1 MTSDNTEIIPE
12 KPVVTR
18 TQAFAQWL
26 MAREEAKQ
34 DVEVDKTLRM
44 LKLNTFLTL
53 AILAVVGGSDS
64 TDLVMSLIWFI

>member
-1 MTSDNTEIIPE
+1 MTSEEIIPE
-12 KPVVTR
+12 EKPAVTR

>member
-1 MTSDNTEIIPE
+1 MTSDESQSLAEEPM
-12 KPVVTR
+12 TR

-26 MAREEAKQ
+26 LNREEAKK
-34 DVEVDKTLRM
+34 DVEVDKHYRM

-53 AILAVVGGSDS
+53 GILAILGGEDS

>member
-1 MTSDNTEIIPE
+1 MSQTIDPEE
-12 KPVVTR
+12 KPTITR

-53 AILAVVGGSDS
+53 AILAVVGGQDS

>member
-1 MTSDNTEIIPE
+1 MTSDKTTIAPADEPM
-12 KPVVTR
+12 TR

-26 MAREEAKQ
+26 MNREEAKK
-34 DVEVDKTLRM
+34 DVEIDKHYRM

-53 AILAVVGGSDS
+53 GILAILGGEDS